1 MIPSSVKAVA
11 GLLKRV
17 VRLGGTPPGSMKG
30 LRELRNPKGTTGLQA
45 PVDCPRVTTGFSDQ
59 RRNADVAELH
69 GIVRCS

>member
-30 LRELRNPKGTTGLQA
+30 LRELEIRKGLPACKLRSTAHGSPPA
-45 PVDCPRVTTGFSDQ
+45 S
-59 RRNADVAELH
+59 AISAEMLM
-69 GIVRCS
+69 